1 MAASPVAQAQAL
13 PRALT
18 GSTRR
23 LLTAR
28 PDSVDFRDRMY
39 EPTLVEVPPLRP
51 IEDFQALA
59 LPILDQGSEGACTGF
74 GLAAVANH
82 LLATRR
88 IGADPLPVSPYM
100 FYALARRYDEWA
112 GEDYEGSSCRGA
124 MKGWHKHGVCA
135 GKLWTATSRAKGGL
149 NDKVIADASQRPLGS
164 YFRVNHQDFVA
175 MHAAITEVGILY
187 ASARVHAGWQEVGD
201 SGIIHLRD
209 EWLGGHAFAIVAYD
223 ERGFWIQNSW
233 GEGWGRSGYG
243 HICYADWL
251 ANGTDVWVARLG
263 VPVSMASNGASRGAG
278 VQAGAVGTVRRRSY
292 QYNEIRPHVIS
303 IRNDGQLDPHGNI
316 GTTLES
322 IKEIIHTDFVQ
333 RTSSWTK
340 RRLVLYAHGGL
351 VSQDSALQRLA
362 DYRRQMLPREIY
374 PIAFIWKSDY
384 WTTLRNMLEDATRHR
399 RPEGVLDGT
408 KDFMLDRLDDA
419 LEPLARRLTGKAQWD
434 EMKENALCA
443 TTTAKGGARCLA
455 DQIVAL
461 AASDSRL
468 EIHLVGHSAGSIFLA
483 PLLSYLLA
491 KGIQPSTCSLW
502 APACT
507 VSLFQEHYLPA
518 IKANKLGDLALFTL
532 TDQAEQD
539 DDCARIYNKSLLY
552 LVSNAFEKS
561 VRIPLLR
568 PKGEAI
574 LGMEKFIEADASLAQ
589 LFNPATP
596 AAVGAPA
603 LSWIRSPNA
612 EPVGSL
618 HGARAASHGA
628 FDDDP
633 AVVAATIGRILGT
646 GAAGDRAGA
655 RAGSVAKA
663 GASVPLRFGS
673 TAASRSEH
681 RRVLSS
687 F

>member
-1 MAASPVAQAQAL
+1 MAASSAAQDESQ
-13 PRALT
+13 PQALT
-18 GSTRR
+18 GTTRR

-28 PDSVDFRDRMY
+28 PDSVDFRDRLY

-51 IEDFQALA
+51 IEDVQALQ
-59 LPILDQGSEGACTGF
+59 LPILDQGREGACTGF

-88 IGADPLPVSPYM
+88 IGTDRLPVSPFM

-201 SGIIHLRD
+201 TGIIQLR
-209 EWLGGHAFAIVAYD
+209 EQQLGGHAFAIVAYD

-233 GEGWGRSGYG
+233 GESWGRSGFG
-243 HICYADWL
+243 HVSYADWL

-263 VPVSMASNGASRGAG
+263 VPVSMASNGAKVAG
-278 VQAGAVGTVRRRSY
+278 GLHGAVGTVRRRSY

-303 IRNDGQLDPHGNI
+303 IGNDGQLDPHGNI
-316 GTTLES
+316 GTTPES
-322 IKEIIHTDFVQ
+322 VKEIIHTDFLQ
-333 RTSSWTK
+333 RTSHWTK
-340 RRLVLYAHGGL
+340 RRLLLYAHGGL
-351 VSQDSALQRLA
+351 VDQDSALQRLA
-362 DYRRQMLPREIY
+362 DYRRQMLPKQIY

-384 WTTLRNMLEDATRHR
+384 WTTLRNMLEDAIRHR
-399 RPEGVLDGT
+399 RPEGLLDDS

-434 EMKENALCA
+434 EMKENALLA
-443 TTTAKGGARCLA
+443 TTTARGGARYLA
-455 DQIVAL
+455 DQIGAL
-461 AASDSRL
+461 AASDPQL
-468 EIHLVGHSAGSIFLA
+468 EIHLVGHSAGSILLA
-483 PLLSYLLA
+483 PLLTYLIA
-491 KGIQPSTCSLW
+491 KGIKLSTCSLW

-507 VSLFQEHYLPA
+507 VSLFQQHYLPA
-518 IKANKLGDLALFTL
+518 IKAKKIAELALFTL

-552 LVSNAFEKS
+552 LVSNAFEKT

-568 PKGEAI
+568 PQGEAI
-574 LGMEKFIEADASLAQ
+574 LGMEKFIEADVGLAE
-589 LFNPATP
+589 LFDPAP
-596 AAVGAPA
+596 QAAQGATA

-618 HGARAASHGA
+618 QGARASSHGA

-633 AVVAATIGRILGT
+633 AVVAATIGRILGAS
-646 GAAGDRAGA
+646 AAAA
-655 RAGSVAKA
+655 
-663 GASVPLRFGS
+663 PHFGS
-673 TAASRSEH
+673 TAASRQER
-681 RRVLSS
+681 RRVLAN

>member
-1 MAASPVAQAQAL
+1 MAASSAAPAESRPHAL
-13 PRALT
+13 I

-39 EPTLVEVPPLRP
+39 GPTLVEVPPVRP
-51 IEDFQALA
+51 IEDYQALA

-74 GLAAVANH
+74 GLAAVAH
-82 LLATRR
+82 HQLATRR
-88 IGADPLPVSPYM
+88 IGADRLPVSPWM

-124 MKGWHKHGVCA
+124 MKGWHKHGICA
-135 GKLWTATSRAKGGL
+135 GKLWTVSSRTRGAL
-149 NDKVIADASQRPLGS
+149 NDKVVADASRRPLGS

-187 ASARVHAGWQEVGD
+187 ASAQVHAGWQQVGD
-201 SGIIHLRD
+201 SGLIELRQQR
-209 EWLGGHAFAIVAYD
+209 LGGHAFAIVAYD

-233 GEGWGRSGYG
+233 GASWGRSGYG
-243 HICYADWL
+243 HVSYADWL

-263 VPVSMASNGASRGAG
+263 VPVSMDSNGAGA
-278 VQAGAVGTVRRRSY
+278 AGPRAGGVGTVRRRSY

-316 GTTLES
+316 GTTPES
-322 IKEIIHTDFVQ
+322 VREIIHTDFVR
-333 RTSSWTK
+333 RTSAWQK

-362 DYRRQMLPREIY
+362 DYRHQMLPREIY

-399 RPEGVLDGT
+399 RPEGILDDT

-434 EMKENALCA
+434 EMKENALRA
-443 TTTAKGGARCLA
+443 TTTPRGGARCLA

-461 AASDSRL
+461 AASEPQL
-468 EIHLVGHSAGSIFLA
+468 ELHLVGHSAGSILLA

-491 KGIQPSTCSLW
+491 KGVRPSTCTLW

-507 VSLFQEHYLPA
+507 VSLFREHYLPA
-518 IKANKLGDLALFTL
+518 IEAQALAELALFSL

-552 LVSNAFEKS
+552 LVSNALEKT
-561 VRIPLLR
+561 VRIPMLR
-568 PKGEAI
+568 PDGEPI
-574 LGMEKFIEADASLAQ
+574 LGMEKFLEADPTLAA
-589 LFNPATP
+589 LFDPSPSPPAEAT
-596 AAVGAPA
+596 A

-618 HGARAASHGA
+618 RGARASSHGA

-633 AVVAATIGRILGT
+633 AVVAATIGRILAA
-646 GAAGDRAGA
+646 GAAGLPAAARAGA
-655 RAGSVAKA
+655 GAVLPVA
-663 GASVPLRFGS
+663 PRFGS

-681 RRVLSS
+681 RRVISS